1 MNSSRRIKVRARE
14 TPNLTDQ
21 EKTIFSLL
29 DANLNDTADI
39 LSSLERKAQ
48 YNFVVTSSMA
58 AVVVLVNIELH
69 KLQKVTDE
77 MQYAL
82 VVFGV
87 LYFAVAACSILSLQP
102 RVVGIRPLDP
112 TWETVSNF
120 RNYSWSEFRN
130 QLILH
135 YVDIHEENESIIRA
149 KNRWIIL
156 SYLFV
161 AGAML
166 AILAEAALFLDIPSL
181 VNRL

>member
-1 MNSSRRIKVRARE
+1 MNASRRVKIRARE
-14 TPNLTDQ
+14 TPKLTDQ

-69 KLQKVTDE
+69 KLNRVTDA
-77 MQYAL
+77 MQCAL
-82 VVFGV
+82 VVFGI
-87 LYFAVAACSILSLQP
+87 LYFAVAACSILSLRP

-120 RNYSWSEFRN
+120 RNYTWSEFRN

-135 YVDIHEENESIIRA
+135 YVEIHEENESIIRH
-149 KNRWIIL
+149 KNRWIVF
-156 SYLFV
+156 SYIFV

-166 AILAEAALFLDIPSL
+166 AVLAEAVLFLDIPSL
-181 VNRL
+181 INRM

>member
-1 MNSSRRIKVRARE
+1 MKTSRGIKVRARE
-14 TPNLTDQ
+14 TPKLTDQ

-39 LSSLERKAQ
+39 LASLERKAQ

-69 KLQKVTDE
+69 KLDKISDN
-77 MQYAL
+77 MKFAL
-82 VVFGV
+82 IMFGF
-87 LYFAVAACSILSLQP
+87 LYFAVAACSILSLRP

-120 RNYSWSEFRN
+120 RQYSWTEFRN

-135 YVDIHEENESIIRA
+135 YVEIHEENASIIRE
-149 KNRWIIL
+149 KYRWIVF

-161 AGAML
+161 AGAMI
-166 AILAEAALFLDIPSL
+166 AVFVEAALFLDIPAL
-181 VNRL
+181 LNRI

>member
-1 MNSSRRIKVRARE
+1 MKTSRRINIRARE
-14 TPNLTDQ
+14 TPKLTDQ

-29 DANLNDTADI
+29 DANINDTADI
-39 LSSLERKAQ
+39 LASLERKAQ

-69 KLQKVTDE
+69 KLNKMTDE
-77 MQYAL
+77 MKCAL
-82 VVFGV
+82 IAFGV
-87 LYFAVAACSILSLQP
+87 LYFAVAACSILSLRP

-120 RNYSWSEFRN
+120 RNYSWIEFRN
-130 QLILH
+130 QLIVH
-135 YVDIHEENESIIRA
+135 YVEIHEENESIIRD
-149 KNRWIIL
+149 KNRWIVW

-166 AILAEAALFLDIPSL
+166 AVLAEAALFLDIPSL
-181 VNRL
+181 LKQM

>member
-1 MNSSRRIKVRARE
+1 MNTSRRIRVKARE
-14 TPNLTDQ
+14 TPSLTDQ

-29 DANLNDTADI
+29 DANVNDTADI

-58 AVVVLVNIELH
+58 AVVVLVNIELQ
-69 KLQKVTDE
+69 KLNQVTFE
-77 MQYAL
+77 MKCAL
-82 VVFGV
+82 MAFGV
-87 LYFAVAACSILSLQP
+87 LYFAVAACSILSLRP
-102 RVVGIRPLDP
+102 RVVGIRPIDP

-120 RNYSWSEFRN
+120 RKYSWSEFRN

-135 YVDIHEENESIIRA
+135 YVEIHEENESIIRD
-149 KNRWIIL
+149 KNRWIVF

-166 AILAEAALFLDIPSL
+166 AILAEAALFLFVLP
-181 VNRL
+181 

>member
-1 MNSSRRIKVRARE
+1 MNTSRRIKVKARE

-69 KLQKVTDE
+69 NLGKVTDE

-82 VVFGV
+82 VAFGI
-87 LYFAVAACSILSLQP
+87 LYFAVAVCSILSLRP

-120 RNYSWSEFRN
+120 RNYNWSEFRN

-135 YVDIHEENESIIRA
+135 YVDIHEENDSIIRQ
-149 KNRWIIL
+149 KNRWIVI

-181 VNRL
+181 ISRL

>member
-1 MNSSRRIKVRARE
+1 MNASRRVKIRARE
-14 TPNLTDQ
+14 TPKLTDQ

-69 KLQKVTDE
+69 KLNRVTDA
-77 MQYAL
+77 MQCSL
-82 VVFGV
+82 VAFGI
-87 LYFAVAACSILSLQP
+87 LYFAVAVCSILSLRP

-120 RNYSWSEFRN
+120 RNYTWSEFRN
-130 QLILH
+130 QLIVH
-135 YVDIHEENESIIRA
+135 YVEIHEENESIVRN
-149 KNRWIIL
+149 KYRWIVF
-156 SYLFV
+156 SYVFV

-181 VNRL
+181 INRM